1 MSRIILAAVD
11 LTESAM
17 TEKVLS
23 AAVEQAKVPDSTLVV
38 FNVVP
43 DIVSGIDYRYAIR
56 GERHGSAD
64 FDMKQLVSD
73 CLERLNQVAAEHLP
87 DGMKVQTIVRHGVVY
102 EQVLDLAK
110 EIGADQIII
119 GARRTGSVGDFLI
132 GSNSARVVRHAT
144 CSVNVIRE

>member
-1 MSRIILAAVD
+1 
-11 LTESAM
+11 M

-23 AAVEQAKVPDSTLVV
+23 AAVEQARIPDSSLVV
-38 FNVVP
+38 L
-43 DIVSGIDYRYAIR
+43 IR

-64 FDMKQLVSD
+64 FDMRKLVSD
-73 CLERLNQVAAEHLP
+73 SLERLNEVAAEHLP
-87 DGMKVQTIVRHGVVY
+87 DGMKVQTIVRHGVVH
-102 EQVLDLAK
+102 EQVLNLAK
-110 EIGADQIII
+110 EINADQIII